1 MKNFT
6 LLIVAVMAMSSFAIA
21 GGSIAPVEE
30 PAVVVEPAPVDD
42 SGFYMGLA
50 YSYVTAEVDDTE
62 KGNAY
67 TLLVG
72 YNFNQ
77 YIAIEGRYG
86 QTFGD
91 MDVDDVSNTLG
102 NCVGDC
108 EREVTYA
115 SLYVKPQYPVTE
127 SFSIYALLGYGEVT
141 ARETSDDG
149 FQWGLGA
156 NYMITENAGI
166 FIDYTS
172 LYNDDLDNVIS
183 SGNTFDSQITS
194 TNIGFTYSF

>member
-1 MKNFT
+1 MKKT
-6 LLIVAVMAMSSFAIA
+6 LLLSVIASTMIMAGGDIAPIEEPVVVVPVIDNSSFYI
-21 GGSIAPVEE
+21 
-30 PAVVVEPAPVDD
+30 
-42 SGFYMGLA
+42 GLA
-50 YSYVTAEVDDTE
+50 YSYVSAEIDDTE

-67 TLLVG
+67 SLIAG

-91 MDVDDVSNTLG
+91 MDVSDVAYSLG

-115 SLYVKPQYPVTE
+115 SLYLKPQYPVTE
-127 SFSIYALLGYGEVT
+127 SFNIYALLGYGEVQ
-141 ARETSDDG
+141 ARETSGNG

-156 NYMITENAGI
+156 NYEITENIGI
-166 FIDYTS
+166 FVDYTS
-172 LYNDDLDNVIS
+172 LYNDDLDDVVLP
-183 SGNTFDSQITS
+183 GYTFDSQITS
-194 TNIGFTYSF
+194 TNVGLTYSF